1 MSKQIIHVPNA
12 PKPVAP
18 YSPAVIAQ
26 GMIFVSGQIALDPA
40 TNNMV
45 QDSIEAET
53 HQVMQNVRAVLAA
66 ANADWDTVVKCSIF
80 LTNMDDYGTV
90 NEIYGQYFDKA
101 TAPAREC
108 VQVVRLPR
116 NARVEMS
123 VVAIQR

>member
-18 YSPAVIAQ
+18 YSPAIVAQ
-26 GMIFVSGQIALDPA
+26 GMVFVSGQIALDPA
-40 TNNMV
+40 TNSMI

-66 ANADWDTVVKCSIF
+66 AHADWDTVVKCSIF

-123 VVAIQR
+123 VIAVQK